1 MPDLSDVEIVDG
13 RRQRSERSRRAI
25 IEAGIALMKEGTLT
39 PTAQQIAARAQV
51 GLRSFFR
58 HFEDMEA
65 LYAAVDEELRSFY
78 EGVFI
83 GGNRDGSLRE
93 RIGHA
98 VELRAQAY
106 EDIKNIMLASTC
118 KLWQSEVVK
127 KNYARG
133 QRRLR
138 GDLDEWLP
146 ELKLL
151 RKDDRE
157 AVDAMTSFEMWHR
170 LRFHQ
175 GLSKNS
181 SIEIVTRLLRGL
193 VPAE

>member
-1 MPDLSDVEIVDG
+1 MPDLSDVETIDG
-13 RRQRSERSRRAI
+13 RRLRSERSRRAI
-25 IEAGIALMKEGTLT
+25 VAAGIALMKEGTLA

-65 LYAAVDEELRSFY
+65 LYAAVDEELRSSY

-83 GGNRDGSLRE
+83 GGNRDGSLQE

-98 VELRAQAY
+98 IELRAQAY

-118 KLWQSEVVK
+118 KLWQSEVIK

-138 GDLDEWLP
+138 GDLDAWLP

-151 RKDDRE
+151 HKDDRE
-157 AVDAMTSFEMWHR
+157 AVDAVTSFEMWHR

-175 GLSKNS
+175 GLSKAS
-181 SIEIVTRLLRGL
+181 SISIVTRLLKGL
-193 VPAE
+193 VLTE